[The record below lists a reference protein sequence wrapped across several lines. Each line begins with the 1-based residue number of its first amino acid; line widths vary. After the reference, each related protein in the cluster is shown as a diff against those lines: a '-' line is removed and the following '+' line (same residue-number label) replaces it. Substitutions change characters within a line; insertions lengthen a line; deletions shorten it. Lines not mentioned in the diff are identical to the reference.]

1 MRAHL
6 RLSLRVEIHT
16 IDGTRLFLRNLLNRL
31 MIVLLSLSPLS
42 VAYVV
47 VVYIHILIMNVL
59 NNYCIRLMI
68 LFVHENY

>member
-6 RLSLRVEIHT
+6 RLSLRVEIPT
-16 IDGTRLFLRNLLNRL
+16 IDSTRLFLRNLLNHL